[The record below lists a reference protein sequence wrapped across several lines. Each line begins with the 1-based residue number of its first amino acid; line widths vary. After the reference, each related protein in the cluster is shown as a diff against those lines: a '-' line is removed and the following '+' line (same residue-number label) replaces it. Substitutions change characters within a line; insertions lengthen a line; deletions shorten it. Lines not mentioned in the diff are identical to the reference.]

1 MATKKLSIPFPA
13 SPLGGV
19 VDITITISDPVITVP
34 APVITQ
40 GPPTFIQADI
50 IETHIITATVP
61 APVVV
66 APPPVITPTLPYV
79 RKNLIL
85 DMDFSKGQLPASS
98 VLGMQP
104 ASRFAI
110 KKLSNGKNYC
120 EVTCAKTD
128 AYIPVGTG
136 SNRSE
141 MNIPTQQAEPFKEGS
156 PRWYGVR
163 YNLPKS
169 FVNDTAMEALYQLHE
184 FTGSNPPHFALW
196 AQNGKW
202 ALAIDGGKNFDI
214 VAYEFDKDTDFVF
227 HIVWSTKD
235 TGLIEIYKDGEK
247 VKSYSGPNMPTDT
260 KLPYMKCGIYKWNWK
275 KGPAS
280 NPSSIIS
287 RTINIGCLYIG
298 NELSNYNDVAP

>member
-19 VDITITISDPVITVP
+19 VDITITIPDPVITVP
-34 APVITQ
+34 APLITQ
-40 GPPTFIQADI
+40 GPPTYTQADI
-50 IETHIITATVP
+50 VETHIIMAIAAP
-61 APVVV
+61 PVVV
-66 APPPVITPTLPYV
+66 TPPAAYV

-85 DMDFSKGQLPASS
+85 DMDFSKGQLPATS

-128 AYIPVGTG
+128 AYIPLGTG

-141 MNIPTQQAEPFKEGS
+141 MNVPTSQGEVFVEGMK
-156 PRWYGVR
+156 RRYGVR
-163 YNLPKS
+163 YNLPKT
-169 FVNDTAMEALYQLHE
+169 FVSDTAMEALFQLHE

-196 AQNGKW
+196 TQKQRW
-202 ALAIDGGKNFDI
+202 AIAIDGVSNLDLG
-214 VAYEFDKDTDFVF
+214 AYEFDKDTDFVF
-227 HIVWSTKD
+227 NITFSKTEKGIIEVW
-235 TGLIEIYKDGEK
+235 KDGNLMK
-247 VKSYSGPNMPTDT
+247 TYTGPNVPASDT
-260 KLPYMKCGIYKWNWK
+260 KIPYLKGGIYKWAWK

-280 NPSSIIS
+280 NTEIRI
-287 RTINIGCLYIG
+287 INIGCLYIG